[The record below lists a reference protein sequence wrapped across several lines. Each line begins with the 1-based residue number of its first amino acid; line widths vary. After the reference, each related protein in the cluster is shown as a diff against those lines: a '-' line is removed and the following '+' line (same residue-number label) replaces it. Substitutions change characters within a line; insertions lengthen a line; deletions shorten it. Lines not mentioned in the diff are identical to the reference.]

1 MFKRID
7 HLEIVPGDFERTLNF
22 YIEILGFKIQMR
34 LKLERP
40 PLEEVVF
47 IELGGTSIELFS
59 VKEPAP
65 VSIEPWQVSCRRIAL
80 EVEDMDKAIEY
91 LKAKGVEISSGPV
104 AVENLSLRVAAIKDP
119 DGLPI
124 ELIQRG

>member
-7 HLEIVPGDFERTLNF
+7 HVEILPSDIERTLKF
-22 YIEILGFKIQMR
+22 YIEILGFKIQTR

-59 VKEPAP
+59 VKELATI
-65 VSIEPWQVSCRRIAL
+65 SIEPWQVSCRRIAL
-80 EVEDMDKAIEY
+80 EVEDLDKAIEY
-91 LKAKGVEISSGPV
+91 LKAKGVEISGSPR
-104 AVENLSLRVAAIKDP
+104 AVEILSLRVAEIKDP

>member
-7 HLEIVPGDFERTLNF
+7 HVEIIPSDFERTLNF
-22 YIEILGFKIQMR
+22 YIAILGFKIQMR
-34 LKLERP
+34 LRLERP
-40 PLEEVVF
+40 PLEEIVF

-65 VSIEPWQVSCRRIAL
+65 VSIEPWQVSYRRIAL
-80 EVEDMDKAIEY
+80 EVEDIDKAIEY

>member
-7 HLEIVPGDFERTLNF
+7 HVEILPGDFERTLNF

-47 IELGGTSIELFS
+47 IELGGTLIELFS

-104 AVENLSLRVAAIKDP
+104 AVENLRVRVAAIKDP

>member
-7 HLEIVPGDFERTLNF
+7 HVEIVPGDFERTLNF

-47 IELGGTSIELFS
+47 IELGGTLIELFS
-59 VKEPAP
+59 VNEPAP
-65 VSIEPWQVSCRRIAL
+65 VSIEPWQVSYRRITL
-80 EVEDMDKAIEY
+80 EVEDIDKALEY
-91 LKAKGVEISSGPV
+91 LKAKGVEISSGPRV
-104 AVENLSLRVAAIKDP
+104 VESLRVRVAAIKDP

-124 ELIQRG
+124 ELVQRG

>member
-65 VSIEPWQVSCRRIAL
+65 ISIEPWQVSCRRIAL
-80 EVEDMDKAIEY
+80 EVEDIDKAIEY

>member
-47 IELGGTSIELFS
+47 IELGGTLIELFS
-59 VKEPAP
+59 VNEPAP
-65 VSIEPWQVSCRRIAL
+65 VSIEPWQVSYRRIAL
-80 EVEDMDKAIEY
+80 EVEDIDKAIEY

-104 AVENLSLRVAAIKDP
+104 ARENFRVAAIKDP